1 MMEQM
6 KTKGI
11 SWPRFDG
18 ADMANLIAY
27 LDSNGGRK

>member
-6 KTKGI
+6 KGKGI

-18 ADMANLIAY
+18 GDMANLIAY
-27 LDSNGGRK
+27 LDSGGGK